1 MSTCKYF
8 NKRTILL
15 FVPIVFITF
24 IYSELLPDAGGN
36 ARCSELLGFDL
47 EKQFGM
53 DFKPQWKI
61 KLSCLTFDIFRYKA
75 TWSEYKK
82 LEFFLIS
89 EGWHVREGTV
99 GDECMQTAITVNR
112 FNLQGSIIIIEHLD
126 GKRSRQVIYDK
137 DNSMLYFENKLW
149 G

>member
-47 EKQFGM
+47 EKQFVM

-61 KLSCLTFDIFRYKA
+61 KLSSLTFEIFRYKA

-82 LEFFLIS
+82 
-89 EGWHVREGTV
+89 
-99 GDECMQTAITVNR
+99 
-112 FNLQGSIIIIEHLD
+112 
-126 GKRSRQVIYDK
+126 
-137 DNSMLYFENKLW
+137 
-149 G
+149 